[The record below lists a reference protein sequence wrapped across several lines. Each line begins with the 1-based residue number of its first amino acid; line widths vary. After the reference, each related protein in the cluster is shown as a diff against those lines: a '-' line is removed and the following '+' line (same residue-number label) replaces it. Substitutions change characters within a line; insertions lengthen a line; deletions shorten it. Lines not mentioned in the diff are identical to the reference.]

1 MAEATPDAQVGNDDS
16 DDEALRLA
24 IAMSLQE
31 ASTSRTPTPAVAAVA
46 AAPAPPQ
53 SGTLPALDRKKMEE
67 ERLAR
72 LAKKRPRA
80 QDDAV
85 GLLPPSK
92 KPTST
97 PDSKSGDAIL
107 PYTHGVVRRTWAR
120 GYPRTAD
127 DIKIEEVLQ
136 RDQLL
141 LALLSSYQ
149 WDEEWLLSKVDVATT
164 KLLLVA
170 YAADD
175 RQKQV
180 MRANAPPHLKFC
192 FPPMHGPGSMH
203 SKLQVLKF
211 PRYLRLVVP
220 TGNLVPYDW
229 GETGVMENMVFLIDL
244 PRLQSVADHKS
255 TPFSRSLDL
264 FLRAMGVE
272 SKMVDSL
279 TSYDFSKT
287 ADLGFVYTSPGGH
300 MDESL
305 NRVGYCGLGAAVT
318 TLGLATTE
326 PIEVD
331 MASAS
336 LGYLKCGFVEALYN
350 ACQGDDG
357 MREYGQRTTRKADDK
372 QRRPRHWQQLK
383 DRIRIYF
390 PTNQTVSDSRGG
402 KAAAGTICMQA
413 RWWRSPDFPVE
424 LVRDCVNTREGLLMH
439 TKVIF
444 VRRRSVGSGR
454 PAWAY
459 VGSANLS
466 ESAWGRVVKDKQS
479 GKAKM
484 SCRNWE
490 CGVVVPVGGAAT
502 ATATAADLGVFH
514 GTVPLPMKLPGRAYG
529 PAEEPWF
536 FDGA

>member
-287 ADLGFVYTSPGGH
+287 ADLGFVYT
-300 MDESL
+300 
-305 NRVGYCGLGAAVT
+305 
-318 TLGLATTE
+318 
-326 PIEVD
+326 
-331 MASAS
+331 
-336 LGYLKCGFVEALYN
+336 
-350 ACQGDDG
+350 
-357 MREYGQRTTRKADDK
+357 
-372 QRRPRHWQQLK
+372 
-383 DRIRIYF
+383 
-390 PTNQTVSDSRGG
+390 
-402 KAAAGTICMQA
+402 
-413 RWWRSPDFPVE
+413 
-424 LVRDCVNTREGLLMH
+424 
-439 TKVIF
+439 
-444 VRRRSVGSGR
+444 RSV
-454 PAWAY
+454 
-459 VGSANLS
+459 
-466 ESAWGRVVKDKQS
+466 
-479 GKAKM
+479 
-484 SCRNWE
+484 
-490 CGVVVPVGGAAT
+490 
-502 ATATAADLGVFH
+502 F
-514 GTVPLPMKLPGRAYG
+514 
-529 PAEEPWF
+529 
-536 FDGA
+536 